1 MIKVSF
7 HNFFILMSNV
17 NVKISKYNG
26 VLEVTL
32 NKPKV
37 NAIDVKM
44 SRQLA
49 EAFSE
54 LRDNDNL
61 KVGIITAEGDKIFS
75 AGWDLKALN
84 KGDINLDNW
93 WDESDYGDGG
103 FAGLTEN
110 WTLNKPVIA
119 ALNGIVIGGGF
130 EIAMSCDLLIASEH
144 VEFGLP
150 EIPLGIVPD
159 AGALQRLP
167 QLVPYNIAMEMF
179 LLGRRLSSS
188 EALKFGLVNKVV
200 PYKQLMG
207 TARDWA
213 EKISKS
219 APLAIQSIKEVLRNT
234 DAEPIKN
241 KFDIIRSGKLQ
252 TYNRMLKSEDAS
264 EGVKAWVEKRQ
275 PVFKGK

>member
-1 MIKVSF
+1 MINVSF

-44 SRQLA
+44 SRELA

-130 EIAMSCDLLIASEH
+130 EIAMSCDLLISSEH

>member
-26 VLEVTL
+26 ILEVTL

-44 SRQLA
+44 SRELA

>member
-44 SRQLA
+44 SRELA

>member
-1 MIKVSF
+1 
-7 HNFFILMSNV
+7 MSNV

-44 SRQLA
+44 SRELA

>member
-1 MIKVSF
+1 MINVSF